1 MIGGWA
7 VRHTLN
13 KKFKAVTG
21 SEYPGSRDIDL
32 GFHLDIKWNPSQ
44 FKVSALGK
52 AIKQMESMGFESE
65 SFRFVKR
72 YHLWEER
79 ELTAEEER
87 SLPQYD
93 TFNLYIDVLVDT
105 NDLGRF
111 KVAGFN
117 VLEEPLL
124 ARVFAGTDYVKTR
137 LAGVEV
143 MMPTPSLLIEM
154 KVKSFPD
161 RTQDDKK
168 TKDLMDLCGLIQYSG
183 TKLPVLSKNASKRFE
198 QAVKKIKEEEWKS
211 IAGSLGVSTSSAKR
225 IARSISQ

>member
-1 MIGGWA
+1 M
-7 VRHTLN
+7 
-13 KKFKAVTG
+13 
-21 SEYPGSRDIDL
+21 
-32 GFHLDIKWNPSQ
+32 
-44 FKVSALGK
+44 
-52 AIKQMESMGFESE
+52 
-65 SFRFVKR
+65 
-72 YHLWEER
+72 
-79 ELTAEEER
+79 
-87 SLPQYD
+87 
-93 TFNLYIDVLVDT
+93 
-105 NDLGRF
+105 
-111 KVAGFN
+111 
-117 VLEEPLL
+117 LEEPLL